1 MNSDGGRGELVG
13 LSSLAGLSSR
23 EIQADG
29 WCLMGKDTIPGGEG
43 GVMKA
48 EERARNPPGHHGGK
62 L

>member
-1 MNSDGGRGELVG
+1 MG
-13 LSSLAGLSSR
+13 LSSFAGLSSR

-29 WCLMGKDTIPGGEG
+29 WCLMGKATMPGGEG

-48 EERARNPPGHHGGK
+48 EARARNPLGHHGGK

>member
-1 MNSDGGRGELVG
+1 MG
-13 LSSLAGLSSR
+13 LSALAGLSSR

-29 WCLMGKDTIPGGEG
+29 WCLMGKDAMPGGEG

-48 EERARNPPGHHGGK
+48 EERARNPLGHHGGK